1 MRDEVALIARLYAKF
16 NAREIE
22 NALAALHEEVVWAN
36 GMEGGYVHGR
46 DGVREYWQR
55 QWSMIDPSVE
65 PEEFSRGATG
75 EIVVKV
81 HQRVCDL
88 RGNRLF
94 DGIVNHVFHIESG
107 MIKRFDIR

>member
-46 DGVREYWQR
+46 DGVRE
-55 QWSMIDPSVE
+55 V
-65 PEEFSRGATG
+65 
-75 EIVVKV
+75 
-81 HQRVCDL
+81 
-88 RGNRLF
+88 LF
-94 DGIVNHVFHIESG
+94 VA
-107 MIKRFDIR
+107 FDNSQ